1 MLVRGFRILFLLAF
15 ATLLLASC
23 SGSSTGT
30 APERPNILFVI
41 MDDVGIDQMP
51 SFGYGGATPPNMPNI
66 DAVAQA
72 GLRFGNTWSMPECS
86 PGRAA
91 MFVGRYPLR
100 TNIYQAIGEN
110 DLANSQLTPD
120 DMTTPK
126 LLRTAGYESG
136 LFGKFHLA
144 GPENNAAGNGT
155 PGVLGW
161 DYFYGWVGGL
171 PASID
176 TTAGGVAPQG
186 TYPCGFVPPASRGG
200 ADSGACYLPDKT
212 CQPLVAAS
220 PGQDA
225 VGKQC
230 VTRGGI
236 FVPRAACQA
245 TPPASLDFGKA
256 NAYYVSPL
264 VINSAAGVEVV
275 PLTDRRARGY
285 RTSIEVDAAIN
296 WIRQRSPSRPW
307 MATVSLTGAHTPI
320 QQPPSALTPR
330 SSGTGDAL
338 GCTGLAEQRD
348 LQNRMIEAMDT
359 EVGRLL
365 VETGLARRSPDGTLA
380 YTPAASNTMIVIVG
394 DNGTLGNMVKLP
406 FNAQRA
412 KGTAYQTGVW
422 VPLIVS
428 GPLVNQANRSVEH
441 MVNMVDVYQLFGEIA
456 GIDVHASVPRVLDS
470 ATLLPYLRRADQPSV
485 RSINFSQGG
494 ANIQRNGG
502 RNGPCVIG
510 GNTCSHIP
518 INKGVC
524 EDNGGVWWG
533 SGATDPSV
541 PNKPTGYQTCCQ
553 VNQALYKAGKDMVGI
568 MPDTST
574 AIRNATHKVVRN
586 TVQQYD
592 SANDSCSVAPVN
604 EFYAVDQNQPKPTLD
619 DADKNLLTQT
629 LSAPL
634 KAIYDDL
641 TAKLDRMLASQPAC
655 VGDGNIDGV
664 VNAQDLDNWRM
675 ISQAWGLSSTYDL
688 NFDGLTNDV
697 DRDLLARNAG
707 PCAKA
712 YSLY

>member
-1 MLVRGFRILFLLAF
+1 MRVRAFLWVMALIVT
-15 ATLLLASC
+15 TLHLASC
-23 SGSSTGT
+23 SGTSNESDLR
-30 APERPNILFVI
+30 PPNILFVI

-66 DAVAQA
+66 DAVAQS
-72 GLRFGNTWSMPECS
+72 GLRFRNTWSMPECS

-110 DLANSQLTPD
+110 DLANSQITPD
-120 DMTTPK
+120 DVTTPK

-144 GPENNAAGNGT
+144 GPENNSAGNGT
-155 PGVLGW
+155 PAQLGW

-176 TTAGGVAPQG
+176 TTAGGVAPEG

-200 ADSGACYLPDKT
+200 ADAGACHFPDKT
-212 CQPLVAAS
+212 CQPLVATLA
-220 PGQDA
+220 GQDA
-225 VGKQC
+225 AGKQC
-230 VTRGGI
+230 LARGGI
-236 FVPRAACQA
+236 FVPHVTCQA
-245 TPPASLDFGKA
+245 SPPASLNFGKA

-264 VINSAAGVEVV
+264 VINGPTGVEEV
-275 PLTDRRARGY
+275 PLSDRRARGY
-285 RTSIEVDAAIN
+285 RTRIEVDAAID

-307 MATVSLTGAHTPI
+307 MATVSLTGAHTPL
-320 QQPPSALTPR
+320 QQPPGALTPR
-330 SSGTGDAL
+330 SAGSADAL
-338 GCTGLAEQRD
+338 GCAGLGEQRD
-348 LQNRMIEAMDT
+348 LQNRVIEALDT
-359 EVGRLL
+359 EFGRLL
-365 VETGLARRSPDGTLA
+365 VETGLARRKSDGTLA

-394 DNGTLGNMVKLP
+394 DNGSLGNMVKTP
-406 FNAQRA
+406 FNPQRA

-422 VPLIVS
+422 VPLIVA
-428 GPLVNQANRSVEH
+428 GPLVNQPDRDVEH
-441 MVNMVDVYQLFGEIA
+441 MTNMVDVYQLFGEMA
-456 GIDVHASVPRVLDS
+456 GLDVHAQVPRVLDS
-470 ATLLPYLRRADQPSV
+470 ASLIAYLKRADQPSV

-494 ANIQRNGG
+494 GNIQRNGG

-510 GNTCSHIP
+510 GNTCSHTP

-533 SGATDPSV
+533 SGATDASV
-541 PNKPTGYQTCCQ
+541 PNRPAGYQSCCQ
-553 VNQALYKAGKDMVGI
+553 VNQALYKSGLAMVDI

-586 TVQQYD
+586 TLQQYD
-592 SANDSCSVAPVN
+592 PTTDSCGVVPVN
-604 EFYAVDQNQPKPTLD
+604 EFFAVNQNRPKPALD
-619 DADKNLLTQT
+619 DADKNLLTAA

-641 TAKLDRMLASQPAC
+641 TAKLDRMLTSQPAC
-655 VGDGNIDGV
+655 VGDGNMDGV
-664 VNAQDLDNWRM
+664 VDAQDLDNWRR

-688 NFDGLTNDV
+688 NFDGLTDAT
-697 DRDLLARNAG
+697 DRALLAGNAG
-707 PCAKA
+707 ACAKA
-712 YSLY
+712 YSIY

>member
-1 MLVRGFRILFLLAF
+1 MLVRIFLWVVVLIVT
-15 ATLLLASC
+15 TLQLASC
-23 SGSSTGT
+23 TGT
-30 APERPNILFVI
+30 SNEPAVRPPNILFVI

-51 SFGYGGATPPNMPNI
+51 AFGYGGGTPPNMPTI
-66 DAVAQA
+66 DAVAQS
-72 GLRFGNTWSMPECS
+72 GLRFRNTWSMPECS

-126 LLRTAGYESG
+126 LLRKAGYESG
-136 LFGKFHLA
+136 MFGKFHLA
-144 GPENNAAGNGT
+144 GPENNQAGNGT
-155 PGVLGW
+155 PAQLGW
-161 DYFYGWVGGL
+161 DYFHGWVGGL

-176 TTAGGVAPQG
+176 TTAGGVAPEG
-186 TYPCGFVPPASRGG
+186 SYPCGFVPPASRGG
-200 ADSGACYLPDKT
+200 ADAGACYQPDKT
-212 CQPLVAAS
+212 CQPLVATA

-225 VGKQC
+225 AGKQC
-230 VTRGGI
+230 LARGGI
-236 FVPRAACQA
+236 FVPNAACQA
-245 TPPASLDFGKA
+245 TPPASLNFNKA

-264 VINSAAGVEVV
+264 VINGPAGVETV
-275 PLTDRRARGY
+275 PLTDPRARGY
-285 RTSIEVDAAIN
+285 RTRVEVDAAID
-296 WIRQRSPSRPW
+296 WIRKRSANRPW
-307 MATVSLTGAHTPI
+307 MATLSLTAAHTPI

-330 SSGTGDAL
+330 SAGSGDTL
-338 GCTGLAEQRD
+338 GCTGLGEQRD
-348 LQNRMIEAMDT
+348 LQNRMIEALDT
-359 EVGRLL
+359 ELGRLL
-365 VETGLARRSPDGTLA
+365 VETGLARRGANGSLA
-380 YTPAASNTMIVIVG
+380 YTPAGSNTMIVIVG

-406 FNAQRA
+406 FNPQRA

-428 GPLVNQANRSVEH
+428 GPLVNQPDRDVRH

-456 GIDVHASVPRVLDS
+456 GLDVHASVPRVLDS
-470 ATLLPYLRRADQPSV
+470 ASLLAYLNRADQPSV

-533 SGATDPSV
+533 AGATDASV
-541 PNKPTGYQTCCQ
+541 PNRPTGYQTCCQ
-553 VNQALYKAGKDMVGI
+553 VNQALYKAGQPMIGI

-586 TVQQYD
+586 TVQQY
-592 SANDSCSVAPVN
+592 SPATDSCAVVPVN
-604 EFYAVDQNQPKPTLD
+604 EFYAVDEAVPVPALD
-619 DADKNLLTQT
+619 DADKNLLAQ
-629 LSAPL
+629 PL
-634 KAIYDDL
+634 GAVLQAIYDDL

-655 VGDGNIDGV
+655 VGDGNADGV
-664 VNAQDLDNWRM
+664 VNALDLDNWRM

-688 NFDGLTNDV
+688 NFDGLTDDA
-697 DRDLLARNAG
+697 DRALLAGNTGA
-707 PCAKA
+707 CAKA